1 MMDPRRILRTL
12 LISEKSVDAREK
24 NNSYVFE
31 VAREANKIDVRRAV
45 EMLYNVKVQ
54 KVTTMNNH
62 GKERRLGRYRPGHTP
77 DWKKAV
83 VKLVAGQSIS
93 EFESL

>member
-1 MMDPRRILRTL
+1 MRDPRRILRTL
-12 LISEKSVDAREK
+12 LISEKSVEAREK

-31 VAREANKIDVRRAV
+31 VAKDANKLEVMHAV
-45 EMLYNVKVQ
+45 ESLYKVKVA

-77 DWKKAV
+77 DWKKAI
-83 VKLVAGQSIS
+83 VKLAEGQSIS

>member
-1 MMDPRRILRTL
+1 MRDPRRILRTL
-12 LISEKSVDAREK
+12 LISEKSVEAREK
-24 NNSYVFE
+24 HNSYVFE
-31 VAREANKIDVRRAV
+31 VAKDANKLEVRHAV
-45 EMLYNVKVQ
+45 ESLYSVKVA

-62 GKERRLGRYRPGHTP
+62 GKERRLGRYRPGRTP

-83 VKLVAGQSIS
+83 VKLAAGQSIT